1 MSRGKQRT
9 DNMPSSPLPKMAERI
24 YSPPYEI
31 VVKQV
36 VDQKK
41 RNWEQRER
49 IENSWI
55 SMHGCE

>member
-1 MSRGKQRT
+1 
-9 DNMPSSPLPKMAERI
+9 MADRV

-41 RNWEQRER
+41 RTCEQRER
-49 IENSWI
+49 IENSWMSMVVCEQMINDLI
-55 SMHGCE
+55 SEAAMKSEFM

>member
-1 MSRGKQRT
+1 
-9 DNMPSSPLPKMAERI
+9 MADRV

-41 RNWEQRER
+41 RNCEQRER
-49 IENSWI
+49 IENSWMSMVVCEQMINDLI
-55 SMHGCE
+55 SEAAMKSEFM